1 VRGWL
6 NPRHHPSEGSAC
18 PREDLSR
25 YLGGVFM
32 ALSTYR
38 EGAVYNIN
46 LNIFINIFNLDKKQ
60 NDLSKC

>member
-1 VRGWL
+1 
-6 NPRHHPSEGSAC
+6 
-18 PREDLSR
+18 
-25 YLGGVFM
+25 M